1 MMHLTRRTELAST
14 LALVLVLI
22 GTVILVRS
30 LYGDIPS
37 AFLAGAGSG
46 LAASYVAVANQF
58 LRGAWKTR

>member
-1 MMHLTRRTELAST
+1 MHLTRRTELAST

-46 LAASYVAVANQF
+46 LAASYVAVAKQF